1 MKKRTLLFGIAGL
14 VAVALFAGFISYTTG
29 TTTAQ
34 ENAQKTQV
42 ETTTAQENAQKTQVE
57 TTAPAETTDTQA
69 LKKES
74 CGCCAERKARVREL
88 IRRARESRQR
98 ENNVEVKASINK
110 GNGK

>member
-34 ENAQKTQV
+34 ED
-42 ETTTAQENAQKTQVE
+42 AQKTQVE
-57 TTAPAETTDTQA
+57 TTAPSETTDTQT

-74 CGCCAERKARVREL
+74 CGCCAERKARVQDL

>member
-1 MKKRTLLFGIAGL
+1 MAGIVVAALL
-14 VAVALFAGFISYTTG
+14 VGFISCTTG

-34 ENAQKTQV
+34 ENAQKTQM
-42 ETTTAQENAQKTQVE
+42 E
-57 TTAPAETTDTQA
+57 TTAPAETIDTQA
-69 LKKES
+69 VKKES

>member
-34 ENAQKTQV
+34 ED
-42 ETTTAQENAQKTQVE
+42 AQKTQVE

-74 CGCCAERKARVREL
+74 CGCCAERKARVRDL